1 MKRFISNIHQIMNV
15 EVKTF
20 SEKLNASNPRDIC
33 IQNWNEKGFPFF
45 EEVGILQ

>member
-20 SEKLNASNPRDIC
+20 SERLNASNPRGIC
-33 IQNWNEKGFPFF
+33 IPNWNEKSFWVF
-45 EEVGILQ
+45 EEGGI

>member
-20 SEKLNASNPRDIC
+20 SERMYPSNQMDIS
-33 IQNWNEKGFPFF
+33 ISNWNEKGFPMF
-45 EEVGILQ
+45 E